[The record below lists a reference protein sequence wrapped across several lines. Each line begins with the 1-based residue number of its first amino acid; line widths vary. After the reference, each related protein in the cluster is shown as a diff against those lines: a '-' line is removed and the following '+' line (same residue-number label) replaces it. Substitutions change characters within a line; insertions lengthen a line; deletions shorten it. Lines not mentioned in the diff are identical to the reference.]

1 MYSPAEQNGGILKLA
16 LFDYESAGVGI
27 SKNAPK
33 KKGIKLF
40 ADIFFRKFWK
50 LLEVNML
57 YSLFFLPLIL
67 GFMSIVYL
75 YDVNLTVSLVAAIVC
90 LLFFMITIGPATAGV
105 MKIMRCYLI
114 EKHTFIVRDFFREF
128 RRSFKKAAIIGFIDC
143 IVIMSVFAS
152 LKVYPMMAVTYN
164 SKILYVPMTIT
175 LSLALV
181 VMMMNYFIFLM
192 LVATNL
198 SLKNLIKNSFALAF
212 ISLKGN
218 IIIVLTTIVTM
229 FIMFLLFIYLT
240 PIFWILL
247 PFFPAAFLMFV
258 TAFNSY
264 PVIQKYVINP
274 YYTSIGEINPE
285 LLSGSDEET
294 LFEDMGGKEKPIEKR
309 KKGKGKRIS

>member
-1 MYSPAEQNGGILKLA
+1 MLKLA

-27 SKNAPK
+27 SKNAPR
-33 KKGIKLF
+33 KKGIRLF
-40 ADIFFRKFWK
+40 FDIFFRKFWK
-50 LLEVNML
+50 LIEINML
-57 YSLFFLPLIL
+57 YSLFFVPLIL
-67 GFMSIVYL
+67 GFASIIYL
-75 YDVNLTVSLVAAIVC
+75 SDVNFTLSLAATGVC
-90 LLFFMITIGPATAGV
+90 LLAFMITIGPATAGV

-114 EKHTFIVRDFFREF
+114 EKHTFIVRDFFRAF
-128 RRSFKKAAIIGFIDC
+128 KRGFKKSAVIGFIDC
-143 IVIMSVFAS
+143 VVVMSVFAS
-152 LKVYPMMAVTYN
+152 LKVYPMMAVTYHA
-164 SKILYVPMTIT
+164 KLLYVPMTIT

-198 SLKNLIKNSFALAF
+198 SLKNLVKNSFALAF

-218 IIIVLTTIVTM
+218 IITVLTTLVTA
-229 FIMFLLFIYLT
+229 FLMLLAYIYLN
-240 PIFWILL
+240 PVFWILL

-285 LLSGSDEET
+285 LTNDSDEET
-294 LFEDMGGKEKPIEKR
+294 VFEDMGGKEKPIEKR